1 VFSAFLFLSEQKH
14 KEFSMKKVRFF
25 GLLAATV
32 LLAFA
37 LVVACSNGT
46 TEPPDGPG
54 PVEPNGPPAYSIPPG
69 GTAPGTT
76 PIQGPGAATPTG
88 IRLNRTAISLKVGD
102 QAQIYATVLPDRAAW
117 TRIVWTTTS
126 GTDVI
131 VSGTGTTGTV
141 IGRNLGST
149 DAPVVNTI
157 SAQLQLDVGN
167 TPVNIGPAIECEVTL
182 YHPDVLK
189 GSDVGQLA
197 SLGWDLLKTYRDGAT
212 GIKLNAVT
220 SAADVKI
227 RALSMAAI
235 KDFAAADSQ
244 AYLSSRA
251 DTPAKLISS
260 GTYPQLEYYPV
271 MGNAAQ
277 FALDFEKT
285 GWAFAALNNSDV
297 VTGKADGNT
306 IGVGSGPASRVICYP
321 VDGVAPED
329 WTRASVRVVP
339 SAEVTVTMPYSIL
352 ASLDADELIKTAQQG
367 TTPILKLINTDP
379 AINVKVSGSDADS
392 LKNVNNTT
400 LTRTF
405 LLQANYANTKVQFL
419 SIVEQHPS
427 PKEYTLTLTPGSLG
441 GSTQVSGTYTEYV
454 PWLESRP
461 YTLELKRA
469 DAYPIPSITIRG
481 LGPLEHDQDLSSTS
495 TADIDVVGANIAASI
510 ADNVKWYVTA
520 PTESTRTPGVL
531 NTAVGGQKAYAR
543 IVLQPNT
550 GYAFSPNVVVSCVG
564 TPAGETAEVSFATAT
579 RFFGGV
585 SGNSSTH
592 LVIVLE
598 FDVELAEIETVSF
611 DLKLPTIGDGP
622 QSQRNVTVTTTPADA
637 VTSPATVSWNQGNS
651 GWDSTAAVAGDVF
664 TAVIEIVAV
673 AGYEFGEDFDTINAD
688 SFAAADA
695 LINFDGYGDIG
706 ATAPTATR
714 STNRRTLTV
723 TVVFKALVA
732 P

>member
-1 VFSAFLFLSEQKH
+1 
-14 KEFSMKKVRFF
+14 MKKLRFF

-167 TPVNIGPAIECEVTL
+167 TAVNIGPAIECEVTL

-189 GSDVGQLA
+189 GSDVTQLA

-220 SAADVKI
+220 SAADAKI
-227 RALSMAAI
+227 RTLSMAAI

-244 AYLSSRA
+244 LWLSSRA
-251 DTPAKLISS
+251 DTPAKLITS

-285 GWAFAALNNSDV
+285 GWAFAATNNSDV
-297 VTGKADGNT
+297 VTEKADGNT

-329 WTRASVRVVP
+329 WARASVRVVP

-352 ASLDADELIKTAQQG
+352 ASLDADELIKTANQDA
-367 TTPILKLINTDP
+367 TPILKLINTDP
-379 AINVKVSGSDADS
+379 AINVKVSGSDAGA

-419 SIVEQHPS
+419 SVVEQHPS

-441 GSTQVSGTYTEYV
+441 GSTQVDSTYTEYV
-454 PWLESRP
+454 PWLESSP
-461 YTLELKRA
+461 YTLSLVRA

-481 LGPLEHDQDLSSTS
+481 LGPLEHGQNLALTSS
-495 TADIDVVGANIAASI
+495 ADIDIVGTAIAASI

-543 IVLQPNT
+543 IVLRPNT

-564 TPAGETAEVSFATAT
+564 PALPPATSGEVSYATAT

-585 SGNSSTH
+585 NGNNSTH

-611 DLKLPTIGDGP
+611 NLTLPNIGDGP
-622 QSQRNVTVTTTPADA
+622 QSQRNVTVTTTPGNA
-637 VTSPATVSWNQGNS
+637 VISPATVRWSQGSS
-651 GWDSTAAVAGDVF
+651 GWNSNAAVAGDVF
-664 TAVIEIVAV
+664 TAVLDIVAV

-688 SFAAADA
+688 SFAVADA
-695 LINFDGYGDIG
+695 LINFDGYDDIAT

-714 STNRRTLTV
+714 SSDRRTLTV